1 MPDRLLKTMQ
11 LRPDNIKI
19 SRKKLWMLLLLGIAV
34 VTTILLAAGISQLQ
48 LLPGQPFPI
57 AGIMQALSDSRISL
71 SNFSLPFNLVRPVIA
86 CVWILLII
94 SIIGFIISPQI
105 RKDVFRRV
113 ITYSLWA
120 LIIYGVIVSLQPF
133 LSSLGEEP
141 AEPSGPGLFET
152 LDSGELLP
160 APPDFIVD
168 PPQWFVIGISILLV
182 SLFLSIGWFFWY
194 IFSAKKRDSTS
205 LELLVQE
212 AQQALEDLQGGQDL
226 KDTVKRCYFEMS
238 QILSKQRN
246 LHRRRGM
253 TPREFEQYL
262 AEHGLQIEHIQRL
275 TRLFENVRYGHK
287 SPDEQEEQEA
297 IVCLTTIVQTYGRS
311 S

>member
-1 MPDRLLKTMQ
+1 MQ

-19 SRKKLWMLLLLGIAV
+19 SRKKPWMLLLLGIAL
-34 VTTILLAAGISQLQ
+34 VTTILLAAGISQFQ
-48 LLPGQPFPI
+48 LKPGQPFPI
-57 AGIMQALSDSRISL
+57 AGIVQALSDSRLSL
-71 SNFSLPFNLVRPVIA
+71 SNFSLLSNLIRPVIA
-86 CVWILLII
+86 CVWILLIA

-113 ITYSLWA
+113 ITYTLWA
-120 LIIYGVIVSLQPF
+120 LIIYGLVISLQPF
-133 LSSLGEEP
+133 LATLGEEP
-141 AEPSGPGLFET
+141 AEPAGPGLFET

-160 APPDFIVD
+160 SPPDFIID
-168 PPQWFVIGISILLV
+168 PPPWFVIGISILLV
-182 SLFLSIGWFFWY
+182 SLLLGIGWFVWY
-194 IFSAKKRDSTS
+194 IFSADKREATS
-205 LELLVQE
+205 LEMLVQE
-212 AQQALEDLQGGQDL
+212 AQQALEDLQAGQDL

-246 LHRRRGM
+246 LQRRRGM

-262 AEHGLQIEHIQRL
+262 AEHGLQIEHIRRL
-275 TRLFENVRYGHK
+275 TRLFESVRYGHK
-287 SPDEQEEQEA
+287 PPDQQEEQEA